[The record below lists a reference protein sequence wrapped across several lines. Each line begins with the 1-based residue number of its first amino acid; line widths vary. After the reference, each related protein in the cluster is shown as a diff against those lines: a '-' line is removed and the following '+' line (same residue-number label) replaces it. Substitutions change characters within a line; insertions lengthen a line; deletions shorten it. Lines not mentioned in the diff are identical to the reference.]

1 MIAEIISIGDELL
14 KGAKVNTN
22 AAFIASALVG
32 IGVPVARIVAC
43 ADEEDSIVAAFS
55 ESLARADLVLVTG
68 GLGPTRDD
76 RTKKAAAK
84 FFGRPLVENAE
95 AFRMLVAWFAARGR
109 SLPGSLRDQATVIE
123 GSVLVPNSV
132 GTAAGMI
139 VPCGEPFE
147 NRFLVL
153 MPGVPLEMEA
163 MMRET
168 VIPFF
173 AVRSSSVIVQTPVK
187 TAGIGESLLAER
199 IAAIEDT
206 LPQGTRLAYL
216 PHTAGVDLVVSTTGC
231 VAEAVE
237 EENRGVVDAI
247 LRKAGHFVYATGDAT
262 LEETVG
268 RMLAGSSMRIAVAE
282 SCTGGL
288 IASRLTDVP
297 GSSAYFLQGVVTYSN
312 ESKMRL
318 LGVSQATLEQYG
330 AVSEPV
336 AEEMARGCLLA
347 SGADI
352 AVSTTGIAGPSGG
365 SEKKPVGTVCIGI
378 ARKVT
383 DGERVKAGTYRMY
396 GTRLQ
401 NKLRFAEAALRE
413 VWKSL
418 QEDGSGRPA

>member
-14 KGAKVNTN
+14 KGGKVNTN
-22 AAFIASALVG
+22 AAFIASALGG
-32 IGVPVARIVAC
+32 IGVPVARIVTC
-43 ADEEDSIVAAFS
+43 ADEEGAIAGVFS
-55 ESLARADLVLVTG
+55 ESLSRADIVLATG

-76 RTKKAAAK
+76 RTKKAAAEL
-84 FFGRPLVENAE
+84 FGKLLVESDE
-95 AFRMLVAWFAARGR
+95 AYRLLVAWFSGRGR
-109 SLPGSLRDQATVIE
+109 PLPETLREQAMIIE
-123 GSVLVPNSV
+123 GSVLVPNTI
-132 GTAAGMI
+132 GTASGMI
-139 VPCGEPFE
+139 VPCGE
-147 NRFLVL
+147 RSQQRYLVL
-153 MPGVPLEMEA
+153 MPGVPAEME
-163 MMRET
+163 MMMLKT

-173 AVRSSSVIVQTPVK
+173 SARSSAVLLHTPVK
-187 TAGIGESLLAER
+187 TVGIGETMLAGLIVEV
-199 IAAIEDT
+199 EDA
-206 LPQGTRLAYL
+206 LPGGTKLAYL
-216 PHTAGVDLVVSTTGC
+216 PHTAGVDLVVTTTGC
-231 VAEAVE
+231 ESEAVRH
-237 EENRGVVDAI
+237 ENRAVVDAI
-247 LRKAGHFVYATGDAT
+247 LLKAGHFVYATGDAT

-318 LGVSQATLEQYG
+318 LGVSPAMIEQYG

-383 DGERVKAGTYRMY
+383 DGERAKAGTYRMY

>member
-95 AFRMLVAWFAARGR
+95 AFRMLVAWFSARGR
-109 SLPGSLRDQATVIE
+109 SLPGSLRDKATVIE

-173 AVRSSSVIVQTPVK
+173 AVRSS
-187 TAGIGESLLAER
+187 
-199 IAAIEDT
+199 
-206 LPQGTRLAYL
+206 
-216 PHTAGVDLVVSTTGC
+216 
-231 VAEAVE
+231 
-237 EENRGVVDAI
+237 
-247 LRKAGHFVYATGDAT
+247 
-262 LEETVG
+262 
-268 RMLAGSSMRIAVAE
+268 
-282 SCTGGL
+282 
-288 IASRLTDVP
+288 
-297 GSSAYFLQGVVTYSN
+297 
-312 ESKMRL
+312 
-318 LGVSQATLEQYG
+318 
-330 AVSEPV
+330 
-336 AEEMARGCLLA
+336 
-347 SGADI
+347 
-352 AVSTTGIAGPSGG
+352 
-365 SEKKPVGTVCIGI
+365 
-378 ARKVT
+378 
-383 DGERVKAGTYRMY
+383 
-396 GTRLQ
+396 
-401 NKLRFAEAALRE
+401 
-413 VWKSL
+413 
-418 QEDGSGRPA
+418 